1 VIELETYRIAAWD
14 TPLWVLPNRREGRYN
29 AAGVDSTQYL
39 ALHPLT
45 PWAEIIRNEGL
56 TDPED
61 VDALRPP
68 IWAIRV
74 LLPDP
79 PLELT
84 FDTAGDYGLT
94 PDELVA
100 DDWGPC
106 QQLATVFRGDP
117 HGPRVFSA
125 PSAALPGTRNL
136 VLLEPKVAIP
146 YLFTPLDDIDLPVS
160 LIAENGRAARGLD
173 SLIHHRGT
181 RTDHAGLEA
190 WRAGDELVLEEPPTL
205 HLAS

>member
-1 VIELETYRIAAWD
+1 MIELETYRIAAWD

-29 AAGVDSTQYL
+29 SAGVDSTQYL

-45 PWAEIIRNEGL
+45 PWAELIRNEGL
-56 TDPED
+56 AEPDEI
-61 VDALRPP
+61 DALRPP

-74 LLPDP
+74 LLAEP
-79 PLELT
+79 PLQIT

-94 PDELVA
+94 ADDLVA

-106 QQLATVFRGDP
+106 QRLAAGFRADP
-117 HGPRVFSA
+117 DGPRVFAA

-146 YLFTPLDDIDLPVS
+146 YLLTPLDDQDLPVS
-160 LIAENGRAARGLD
+160 LIAEDGRAARGLD
-173 SLIHHRGT
+173 ALIHHRDSTTG
-181 RTDHAGLEA
+181 HAGLDA
-190 WRAGDELVLEEPPTL
+190 WRNDEELLLEEPVTS
-205 HLAS
+205 HLAG

>member
-14 TPLWVLPNRREGRYN
+14 TPLWVLPNRRAGRYN
-29 AAGVDSTQYL
+29 SAGIDSTQYL

-56 TDPED
+56 TDPDD

-68 IWAIRV
+68 IWAVRV
-74 LLPDP
+74 LLANP

-84 FDTAGDYGLT
+84 FDNAGDHGLT
-94 PDELVA
+94 ADDLVA

-106 QQLATVFRGDP
+106 QELAGRFRADP
-117 HGPRVFSA
+117 DGPRVFSA

-146 YLFTPLDDIDLPVS
+146 YLLTPLDDLDLPVS
-160 LIAENGRAARGLD
+160 LIAVRGRAAHGLD
-173 SLIHHRGT
+173 SLIHHRGS
-181 RTDHAGLEA
+181 RREHAGLRA
-190 WRAGDELVLEEPPTL
+190 WRDDEELVFEEPLTS